1 MKTYRL
7 DNSTIVITGASSGI
21 GKATALAFAKL
32 GANLILA
39 SRSETL
45 LQELASEC
53 ESLGGNAVAIEVDV
67 TERSSVQNLFEK
79 ALAFYGDID
88 VWINNAGV
96 GAIGEFDHT
105 PLEAQEQVIRTNLLG
120 PMYGSYFVVHY
131 FKKRGKG
138 IIINTNSTGAF
149 IGAPF
154 SVSYSASKFGL
165 RGLSEALRY
174 ELKDH
179 KNIHV
184 CDVYASFV
192 DSPGIRHAA
201 NYLGKEAR
209 PAPPLVDPEAVASA
223 MVKLVQ
229 RPRDSIHLGS
239 SDFIGRFGHL
249 IMPGLTGRLMNKFE
263 RKYFSRAKEAPVTEG
278 NLFEPDYEET
288 SSHGGFS

>member
-21 GKATALAFAKL
+21 GRATALAFARL

-53 ESLGGNAVAIEVDV
+53 ESLGGNAVAITTDV
-67 TERSSVQNLFEK
+67 SERSSVKNLFEK
-79 ALAFYGDID
+79 ALTFYGEID

-96 GAIGEFDHT
+96 GAIGEFEHT

-120 PMYGSYFVVHY
+120 PLYGSYFVVPY
-131 FKKRGKG
+131 FKKRGRG
-138 IIINTNSTGAF
+138 IIINTNSTGAYV
-149 IGAPF
+149 GAPF

-179 KNIHV
+179 NNIHV

-192 DSPGIRHAA
+192 DSPGVKHAA
-201 NYLGKEAR
+201 NYLGKEAK
-209 PAPPLVDPEAVASA
+209 PAPPLVDPDTVAKA

-239 SDFIGRFGHL
+239 SDFIGRISHL
-249 IMPGLTGRLMNKFE
+249 LMPGLTGKIMNKLE
-263 RKYFSRAKEAPVTEG
+263 REYFARAEKAPVTEG
-278 NLFEPDYEET
+278 NLFEPDFEET

>member
-53 ESLGGNAVAIEVDV
+53 EALGGNAVAITVDV
-67 TERSSVQNLFEK
+67 SKRTSVQDLFEK
-79 ALAFYGDID
+79 ALSFFGDID

-120 PMYGSYFVVHY
+120 PLYGSYFVTPY

-174 ELKDH
+174 ELRDYKD
-179 KNIHV
+179 IHI
-184 CDVYASFV
+184 CDVFASFV
-192 DSPGIRHAA
+192 DSPGIKHAA
-201 NYLGKEAR
+201 NYLEKEAK
-209 PAPPLVDPEAVASA
+209 PAPPLVDPDEVAKA

-229 RPRDSIHLGS
+229 RPRTSIHLGS

-249 IMPGLTGRLMNKFE
+249 LMPGLTGKIMNKFE
-263 RKYFSRAKEAPVTEG
+263 REYFKRAKKAPVTEG